1 MRTALLA
8 AAVALLGTA
17 CYSESTGRY
26 YRHDDR
32 DRMAQQQR
40 VAPFDAY
47 TTSGD
52 FVRVAQERDGDL
64 VILEPSSMRGMHVAL
79 VNQDPGNGTPLV
91 TTDVRRAYPYGS
103 GGDRP

>member
-8 AAVALLGTA
+8 AAVAFLGMA

-26 YRHDDR
+26 YRNSDR
-32 DRMAQQQR
+32 TVAQR
-40 VAPFDAY
+40 IEPFDAY
-47 TTSGD
+47 TTNGD

-64 VILEPSSMRGMHVAL
+64 VILEPASMRGMHVA
-79 VNQDPGNGTPLV
+79 VVTQDNGNGTALV
-91 TTDVRRAYPYGS
+91 TTDVRHGYRYGS